1 VAKIEPGYPTNGRN
15 FSQMVTVSAATTAVT
30 QKAFDDF
37 HLYDLHRTV
46 HLRDG
51 ETKQIEFLRAAGV
64 PISRKY
70 VYDGSGLSGVNTE
83 GLNLNREF
91 GVQEMKKVL
100 IVQEFKNSEA
110 NHLGVPIPA
119 GRIRFYRQDQ
129 GGQVEFTGESTI
141 DHTPKDA
148 TIRVVTGNAFDITG
162 ERKQTDFHVDSA
174 GRTVD
179 ESFEIKVKNV
189 KETAVKVSVVEH
201 LYRWSN
207 WSISSASAQHT
218 KADSRTIEFPIDVAA
233 NEEHTIMYTVHYSW

>member
-1 VAKIEPGYPTNGRN
+1 MAAIKARSSAEATQLIGQPLNTGRFVKGYVISKGGNGN
-15 FSQMVTVSAATTAVT
+15 A
-30 QKAFDDF
+30 D
-37 HLYDLHRTV
+37 
-46 HLRDG
+46 
-51 ETKQIEFLRAAGV
+51 
-64 PISRKY
+64 
-70 VYDGSGLSGVNTE
+70 
-83 GLNLNREF
+83 
-91 GVQEMKKVL
+91 
-100 IVQEFKNSEA
+100 
-110 NHLGVPIPA
+110 
-119 GRIRFYRQDQ
+119 FYRQDQ

-141 DHTPKDA
+141 DTRRR
-148 TIRVVTGNAFDITG
+148 TLLICVVTGNAFDITG

-233 NEEHTIMYTVHYSW
+233 NGEQAIIYTVHYSW

>member
-1 VAKIEPGYPTNGRN
+1 L
-15 FSQMVTVSAATTAVT
+15 
-30 QKAFDDF
+30 D
-37 HLYDLHRTV
+37 
-46 HLRDG
+46 
-51 ETKQIEFLRAAGV
+51 
-64 PISRKY
+64 
-70 VYDGSGLSGVNTE
+70 
-83 GLNLNREF
+83 REF
-91 GVQEMKKVL
+91 GVQETKKIL

-110 NHLGVPIPA
+110 NHLGIPIPA

-162 ERKQTDFHVDSA
+162 ERKQADFHVDSA

-233 NEEHTIMYTVHYSW
+233 NGEQTIMYTVHYSW